1 MRAYDVFDS
10 GNVGFIVVV
19 SRHQKSVFGAVLSDG
34 RRDQVKVVLLVI
46 DAVVP
51 QKEVVVFQLG
61 AGFTKLDVCFVV
73 LVLFVKELVGREVIN
88 LIVFFI
94 VLFDID
100 GFRRDLDVLVQFLV
114 EDVSRY
120 LWLGIFHSGMFLIFG

>member
-1 MRAYDVFDS
+1 MRAYDIFDS
-10 GNVGFIVVV
+10 SNVGFIVVV

-88 LIVFFI
+88 LV
-94 VLFDID
+94 VL
-100 GFRRDLDVLVQFLV
+100 RDLDVLVQFLV